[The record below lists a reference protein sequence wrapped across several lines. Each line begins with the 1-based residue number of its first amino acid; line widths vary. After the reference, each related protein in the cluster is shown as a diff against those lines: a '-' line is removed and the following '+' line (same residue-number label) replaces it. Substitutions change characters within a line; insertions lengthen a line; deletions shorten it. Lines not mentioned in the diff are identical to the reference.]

1 MEEASGILYTAL
13 TAWSALKI
21 SGNFIVVSPKD
32 KRILVLG
39 ASGGVGNNAIQMLN
53 AWGAQV
59 NKYFQFSNSQ

>member
-1 MEEASGILYTAL
+1 MYTAL

-21 SGNFIVVSPKD
+21 SGNFIVISPRD

-39 ASGGVGNNAIQMLN
+39 GSGGVGSAAIQMLN

-59 NKYFQFSNSQ
+59 